1 MAESITD
8 PGKYE
13 ANNVAATRHLLEALR
28 AAGTPKLVFSSSAA
42 VYGEPVRVPI
52 EESAPTRPLNPYG
65 ASKLEVDRMLEKE
78 TTRPGIAAVSLRYF
92 NVAGSYATLGER
104 HDPETH
110 LIPLILRAARDG
122 RPADIFGDDY
132 PTPDGTCVRD
142 YIHVRDIADAHLLAL
157 DAAPQGTWRAY
168 NLGNGEGFSVREVIA
183 AAREVTGLHLREQL
197 TGRRT
202 GDPAVLVASSERA
215 RRELG
220 WTPSKPRLDEM
231 VADAWQFLQR
241 SAR

>member
-1 MAESITD
+1 MA
-8 PGKYE
+8 
-13 ANNVAATRHLLEALR
+13 R
-28 AAGTPKLVFSSSAA
+28 PKLA
-42 VYGEPVRVPI
+42 V
-52 EESAPTRPLNPYG
+52 
-65 ASKLEVDRMLEKE
+65 DQMLDEE
-78 TTRPGIAAVSLRYF
+78 TTRQGIAAVSLRYF

-110 LIPLILRAARDG
+110 LIPLTLRAAGDG

-142 YIHVRDIADAHLLAL
+142 YIHVLDIADAHLLAL
-157 DAAPQGTWRAY
+157 DAASHGTWRAY

-183 AAREVTGLHLREQL
+183 AARRVTGLHLQEHL

-220 WTPSKPRLDEM
+220 WTPSKPRLDDM

-241 SAR
+241 RPR